1 MDREGT
7 DIVSTTLSNTPP
19 ASATATVVI
28 DPAALAAVAA
38 DTTQALQAAQVT
50 AATTDASTTA
60 QALQALADAHGAV
73 SPVIP
78 PNASPALVTVLNG
91 AHAAALGALAAVTT
105 QVMAAK
111 AEVVTKAQGIVTRIE
126 AEAGVLRAD
135 VVADVG
141 KARAD
146 LAAVESKWHLT
157 PLTAGIVAAVLVIA
171 GLVAGVFALPHLG
184 VHG

>member
-7 DIVSTTLSNTPP
+7 DIVNTTLSNTPL
-19 ASATATVVI
+19 ATATAVV
-28 DPAALAAVAA
+28 DPAVLTGVATAANASASAAANTTALAVQAAVQGAVDAHAAVTPAMAADGTTVAAVAA
-38 DTTQALQAAQVT
+38 VHA
-50 AATTDASTTA
+50 
-60 QALQALADAHGAV
+60 GAV
-73 SPVIP
+73 SGAQAVADQVI
-78 PNASPALVTVLNG
+78 ARVQK
-91 AHAAALGALAAVTT
+91 AAMAVP
-105 QVMAAK
+105 
-111 AEVVTKAQGIVTRIE
+111 GLVTRIE
-126 AEAGVLRAD
+126 
-135 VVADVG
+135 ADVG

>member
-1 MDREGT
+1 MSAAAATTTALAVQAAVQGAVDAHAAVTPAMAADGT
-7 DIVSTTLSNTPP
+7 
-19 ASATATVVI
+19 TV
-28 DPAALAAVAA
+28 AAVAA
-38 DTTQALQAAQVT
+38 VHA
-50 AATTDASTTA
+50 
-60 QALQALADAHGAV
+60 GAV
-73 SPVIP
+73 SGAQAVADQVI
-78 PNASPALVTVLNG
+78 ARVQK
-91 AHAAALGALAAVTT
+91 AAMAVP
-105 QVMAAK
+105 
-111 AEVVTKAQGIVTRIE
+111 GLVTRIE

-184 VHG
+184 VHF